1 MTEPSEVRRPAP
13 MEGHGAYNRSS
24 RVQAAGSSP
33 ALALLD
39 KAARQVVLSA
49 SPEPVVI
56 VDYGSSEGR
65 NSLTPLT
72 VAIGILRERLGRERA
87 ISVVH
92 TDLPGNDFGA
102 LFQMLASDPDSYLHD
117 DPAVFPCAVGRSFYE
132 QILPSSS
139 VTLGWSSWA
148 VQWLSRVPALI
159 PDQVQVAYSRDTAVR
174 AAFYQQAAEDW
185 HCFLIH
191 RAAELKPGG
200 RLVILSMAVDDQGD
214 FGYRASVEAI
224 YRSLEDLVAE
234 GFISTSE
241 MCRMVIPTVGRS
253 RANFMA
259 PFVETGSF
267 AGLSVEEL
275 EIFYGEDR
283 LWKQFTEHG
292 DAQAFGAG
300 WAAFSRASVGPT
312 LAASLDNSM
321 VRAPQ
326 FLERLATR
334 MASRL
339 AAAPEKT
346 SIPLAKMVLVK
357 ESSVS
362 NVC

>member
-159 PDQVQVAYSRDTAVR
+159 PDQVQVAYSQDAGVR
-174 AAFYQQAAEDW
+174 SVFYQQAADDW
-185 HCFLIH
+185 RCFVVH
-191 RAAELKPGG
+191 RAAELRPGG
-200 RLVILSMAVDDQGD
+200 RLVVLSMALDDHGD
-214 FGYRASVEAI
+214 FGYKPCVVAI
-224 YRSLEDLVAE
+224 YGAVLDLVDE
-234 GFISTSE
+234 GFITKE
-241 MCRMVIPTVGRS
+241 EAQRMVIPTVGRS
-253 RANFMA
+253 RQDFMA
-259 PFVETGSF
+259 PFAETGSF
-267 AGLSVEEL
+267 AGLTLEEID
-275 EIFYGEDR
+275 IFYGEDR
-283 LWKQFTEHG
+283 IWTEFQIHG
-292 DAQAFGAG
+292 DAGMYAAR
-300 WAAFSRASVGPT
+300 WAAFSRASVCPT
-312 LAASLDNSM
+312 LAASLDDKE
-321 VRAPQ
+321 VRAAE
-326 FLERLATR
+326 FIDRMEARMIARLKV
-334 MASRL
+334 
-339 AAAPEKT
+339 APELML
-346 SIPLAKMVLVK
+346 IPLAKMVLVK
-357 ESSVS
+357 GPLE
-362 NVC
+362 